1 MDSQLVKLWVMD
13 QITKITRKMDSGYIL
28 PVVGKAKIELLRD
41 FYETFSLDKVTTNVK
56 YHDQI

>member
-1 MDSQLVKLWVMD
+1 MDNQMVKLWVMD
-13 QITKITRKMDSGYIL
+13 QITKITRKMDMGHIL

-41 FYETFSLDKVTTNVK
+41 FYETFQLDRVTVDVT